1 MGQTKGQL
9 RNTEGLAKDKWQKGL
24 VYTVSMAGAF
34 LPKEHAEAW
43 EWKEVE
49 WSFGI
54 GTGLEVGR
62 VEAVRDQGRGSC
74 MCGER
79 VLVLSDLVF
88 QDAWGPREARRAAG
102 RSRPLVNKNRA
113 FALFGQFTYKDLI
126 YMIE

>member
-9 RNTEGLAKDKWQKGL
+9 RNTEGLAKDKWHKGL
-24 VYTVSMAGAF
+24 VYTVSMVGAF
-34 LPKEHAEAW
+34 LPRELAEAW

-54 GTGLEVGR
+54 GPGLEVGR

-79 VLVLSDLVF
+79 VLVLTDLVL
-88 QDAWGPREARRAAG
+88 QDAGEPGKPEVQLAG
-102 RSRPLVNKNRA
+102 HGLWSAGTKPSPCLVSSHTR
-113 FALFGQFTYKDLI
+113 T
-126 YMIE
+126 